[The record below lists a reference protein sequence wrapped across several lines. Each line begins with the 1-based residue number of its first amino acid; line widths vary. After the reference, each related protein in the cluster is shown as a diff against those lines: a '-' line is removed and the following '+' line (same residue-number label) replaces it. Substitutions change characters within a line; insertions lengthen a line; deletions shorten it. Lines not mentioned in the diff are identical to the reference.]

1 MELDLAGLEVLDRGT
16 CLQLLAGAQRGR
28 IAINLGALPTIL
40 PVRYV
45 LDDDRVLISVT
56 VGSALDRATDGA
68 VVAVQVEGMDELGQ
82 QEWSVCAVGTAHH
95 VDASEALTGAACAA
109 LAAWAPEAPTRL
121 VAVTTDRLTGRRTVS
136 DPAIGLPVGN
146 RVECNRV

>member
-1 MELDLAGLEVLDRGT
+1 MELDLAGLEVLDRDT
-16 CLQLLAGAQRGR
+16 CLRLLAGAQRGR

-68 VVAVQVEGMDELGQ
+68 VVAVQVEGMDELRQ

-95 VDASEALTGAACAA
+95 VDQSEEPTSAACAA

-121 VAVTTDRLTGRRTVS
+121 VAITTDRLTGRRTVS
-136 DPAIGLPVGN
+136 NPAIDVPVRN
-146 RVECNRV
+146 RVECDRA